1 MNAVLC
7 ELHSKVNSHRII
19 FYAKRVTMS
28 PAMTLHEPYHRLR
41 FAREQAGYASASDA
55 ARAMGVE
62 EPTYLG
68 HENGSRGLSRA
79 AQRYAKFFRVSL
91 DWLLAGRGE
100 FGLGGGDAPGAPV
113 LRAGAGVFEGNGGD
127 ARFALHSPAQAML
140 ATAPPRNAELGGPA
154 QMGAAIPAFGQAVGG
169 KDGEFILNGNR
180 IADVLAPPSLQG
192 VPDAYAVYVVGDSME
207 PRYFA
212 GETVFVN
219 PRLPVRRGDFV
230 VAQVAAEEGEP
241 PHAYI
246 KRFMVRE
253 AKSLKLEQF
262 NPKKALEFPISR
274 VVSVHRII
282 MGGDG

>member
-1 MNAVLC
+1 
-7 ELHSKVNSHRII
+7 
-19 FYAKRVTMS
+19 
-28 PAMTLHEPYHRLR
+28 MTLSPPDPLDTPHQRLR
-41 FAREQAGYASASDA
+41 FAREQAGFARASDA
-55 ARAMGVE
+55 ARAMGIG

-79 AQRYAKFFRVSL
+79 AARYARFFHVSL
-91 DWLLAGRGE
+91 DWLIGGRGE
-100 FGLGGGDAPGAPV
+100 FRLAGG
-113 LRAGAGVFEGNGGD
+113 E
-127 ARFALHSPAQAML
+127 ARL
-140 ATAPPRNAELGGPA
+140 ATTLAPATERSEPSLPAPPRNAEVGGPA
-154 QMGAAIPAFGQAVGG
+154 RFAAAIPAYGQAVGG

-180 IADVLAPPSLQG
+180 IVDILAPPSLQG

-212 GETVFVN
+212 GEAVFVN

-230 VAQVAAEEGEP
+230 VAQIAAEEGEP

-246 KRFMVRE
+246 KRFMARD
-253 AKSLKLEQF
+253 ARALRLEQF
-262 NPKKALEFPISR
+262 NPKKTLEFPVGR

>member
-1 MNAVLC
+1 
-7 ELHSKVNSHRII
+7 
-19 FYAKRVTMS
+19 MS
-28 PAMTLHEPYHRLR
+28 DATATALHEPHHRLR
-41 FAREQAGYASASDA
+41 FAREQAGYGSASDA

-79 AQRYAKFFRVSL
+79 GPRYARFFRVSL

-100 FGLGGGDAPGAPV
+100 FKLNGGESQGSAMLRADTGSFKVGGGDV
-113 LRAGAGVFEGNGGD
+113 
-127 ARFALHSPAQAML
+127 RFATALHSP
-140 ATAPPRNAELGGPA
+140 APPRNAEFAGPA
-154 QMGAAIPAFGQAVGG
+154 HIGAAIPAYGQAVGG

-230 VAQVAAEEGEP
+230 VAQIAAEESEP

-246 KRFMVRE
+246 KRFMARE
-253 AKSLKLEQF
+253 ARSLKLEQF
-262 NPKKALEFPISR
+262 NPRKALEFPMSR

>member
-1 MNAVLC
+1 
-7 ELHSKVNSHRII
+7 
-19 FYAKRVTMS
+19 MS
-28 PAMTLHEPYHRLR
+28 TTAPTPPDAPHHRLR

-79 AQRYAKFFRVSL
+79 GARYARFFHVSL
-91 DWLLAGRGE
+91 DWLIGGRGDYKVCGGE
-100 FGLGGGDAPGAPV
+100 AQFATALRSPGSSLVGLADDAPLP
-113 LRAGAGVFEGNGGD
+113 
-127 ARFALHSPAQAML
+127 
-140 ATAPPRNAELGGPA
+140 APPRNAELGGPA
-154 QMGAAIPAFGQAVGG
+154 QLHAIPAYGQAVGG
-169 KDGEFILNGNR
+169 RDGEFILNGNR

-230 VAQVAAEEGEP
+230 VAQIAAEEGEP

-246 KRFMVRE
+246 KRFVARD
-253 AKSLKLEQF
+253 ARHLRLEQF
-262 NPKKALEFPISR
+262 NPKKALEFPVGR